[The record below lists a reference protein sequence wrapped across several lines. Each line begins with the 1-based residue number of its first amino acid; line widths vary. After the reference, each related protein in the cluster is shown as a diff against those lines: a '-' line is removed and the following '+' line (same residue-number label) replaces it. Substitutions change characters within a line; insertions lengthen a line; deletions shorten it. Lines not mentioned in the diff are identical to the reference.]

1 MYLSVLPSSASELVV
16 SGKSLSRSD
25 NLSIIES
32 ITAVTVTFF
41 SITKCFFTFL
51 ACLCSWAIFSPMVI
65 PSWMGDIVRQIRTG
79 FDRVSPEQFF
89 PFIPVLWETLRA
101 HFWSVCVCVYFW
113 GGSFQFFD
121 SNFQIRFFLNFLT
134 IWKIIGWEEDV
145 RRGKRNIA
153 AGPNSASNN
162 RRIAFSN
169 SQSSDSSLF
178 KQFSRI
184 HLPSS
189 WQTRRS
195 LIFFM

>member
-89 PFIPVLWETLRA
+89 SFYTCFMGNLARA
-101 HFWSVCVCVYFW
+101 FLECVCVYFW

-121 SNFQIRFFLNFLT
+121 SNFQIRFFF
-134 IWKIIGWEEDV
+134 KIFDNLENNWPPITL
-145 RRGKRNIA
+145 RGRC
-153 AGPNSASNN
+153 
-162 RRIAFSN
+162 
-169 SQSSDSSLF
+169 
-178 KQFSRI
+178 
-184 HLPSS
+184 
-189 WQTRRS
+189 QTRKEKYCCWPKFS
-195 LIFFM
+195 L

>member
-1 MYLSVLPSSASELVV
+1 MYLSVIPSSASELVV
-16 SGKSLSRSD
+16 SGNSLSRFD
-25 NLSIIES
+25 NSSIIES

-41 SITKCFFTFL
+41 STTKCFLIFL
-51 ACLCSWAIFSPMVI
+51 ACLCSWAIFSPMAI

-89 PFIPVLWETLRA
+89 SFYTCFMGNLARA
-101 HFWSVCVCVYFW
+101 FLECVCVYFW

-169 SQSSDSSLF
+169 SQSSDPSLF

>member
-101 HFWSVCVCVYFW
+101 HFWSVCVCVFLRGEFSVFW
-113 GGSFQFFD
+113 QQLSNKVFFKFFD
-121 SNFQIRFFLNFLT
+121 NLENNWPPITL
-134 IWKIIGWEEDV
+134 
-145 RRGKRNIA
+145 RGRC
-153 AGPNSASNN
+153 
-162 RRIAFSN
+162 
-169 SQSSDSSLF
+169 
-178 KQFSRI
+178 
-184 HLPSS
+184 
-189 WQTRRS
+189 QTRKEKYCCWPKFS
-195 LIFFM
+195 L

>member
-16 SGKSLSRSD
+16 SGNSLSRSD

-89 PFIPVLWETLRA
+89 SFYTCFMGNLARA
-101 HFWSVCVCVYFW
+101 FLECVCVCVCVFLRGEFSVFW
-113 GGSFQFFD
+113 QQLSNKVFFKFFD
-121 SNFQIRFFLNFLT
+121 NLENNWPPITL
-134 IWKIIGWEEDV
+134 
-145 RRGKRNIA
+145 RGRC
-153 AGPNSASNN
+153 
-162 RRIAFSN
+162 
-169 SQSSDSSLF
+169 
-178 KQFSRI
+178 
-184 HLPSS
+184 
-189 WQTRRS
+189 QTRKEKYCCWPKFS
-195 LIFFM
+195 L